1 MDKFP
6 NDFVAQAAPDRLVNE
21 WQNRVAKGQEKH
33 QHVVFRYK
41 AGWGPQTK
49 MNTSRYYPTKEI
61 AARAIHQWAGD
72 DWANRVITKH
82 QSLVHLQIGEEPEAV
97 QEARITSM
105 VRNLRCN
112 SVSWLQKTVTP
123 ELVKEDE
130 TRQSLRFVEDDR
142 LEKQLEEL
150 ADKNCLPEEW
160 QDALSQA
167 LKCETD
173 KWEGWV
179 VYLGPLAPA
188 AICQVYGIS
197 VEAYKLEE
205 LEELGSFPPCIQ
217 WCALCTLLAKG
228 LAWPIYVA
236 PMDRPGRVVFCWK
249 IWKGGGKVGLQS
261 RCDQQGCRGLP
272 STWGTGPFGNASKQ
286 EGWWACSTGGGCG
299 NGRSGAIAIRG
310 PLEDWFRVL
319 GAGIDSPTAVQAY
332 FTGHT
337 RQCTTCSTNSTVD
350 IEQYILHWNLYG
362 THCRASA
369 IQTLGAKFAN
379 LGKKCY

>member
-1 MDKFP
+1 MEVIATQIASKEAP
-6 NDFVAQAAPDRLVNE
+6 LAASISMKLPLSSPERAIASLVA

-112 SVSWLQKTVTP
+112 YVSWLQKKVTP

-179 VYLGPLAPA
+179 VYLGPLALA

-205 LEELGSFPPCIQ
+205 LEELGSFPPCMCCLAYSGVHFVPFWQKAWHGPFMSRPWIDQ
-217 WCALCTLLAKG
+217 AELSFAERFERVATKLDCNLDVTSRAAGDCLPHGALILLEMHLSRRG
-228 LAWPIYVA
+228 GELVA
-236 PMDRPGRVVFCWK
+236 QEEDVEMAEVEPLPLEVHWK
-249 IWKGGGKVGLQS
+249 IGSGFWGQGLTAL
-261 RCDQQGCRGLP
+261 QQRRP
-272 STWGTGPFGNASKQ
+272 
-286 EGWWACSTGGGCG
+286 
-299 NGRSGAIAIRG
+299 
-310 PLEDWFRVL
+310 
-319 GAGIDSPTAVQAY
+319 
-332 FTGHT
+332 
-337 RQCTTCSTNSTVD
+337 
-350 IEQYILHWNLYG
+350 ILQ
-362 THCRASA
+362 A
-369 IQTLGAKFAN
+369 IQGSAQHAAQIAQ
-379 LGKKCY
+379 